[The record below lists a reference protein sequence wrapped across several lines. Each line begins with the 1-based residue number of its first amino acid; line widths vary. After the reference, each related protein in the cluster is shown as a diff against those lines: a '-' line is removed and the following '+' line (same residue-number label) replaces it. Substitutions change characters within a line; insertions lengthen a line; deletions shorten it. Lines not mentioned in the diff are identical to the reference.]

1 MLANRKNDSILGT
14 TKLRLPTVDSTNNYA
29 ANLLKEQLLGHGTVI
44 LADEQTNGR
53 GQRGSVWQSEPGK
66 NLQFSLVIF
75 PDQLAIADQRYLN
88 SFVSLSLVEF
98 LKKLGLAAKI
108 KWPNDILVNSKK
120 IAGVLI
126 ENQLKSDGIQ
136 SSIIGIGFNINQLNF
151 DNLNATS
158 LAVEMNCDFRLNEV
172 LDSLLHQMNS
182 TYELMKSN
190 RFSDLET
197 AYYQNLW
204 GYRELKKFQDD
215 QGFFE
220 GIIQGISPEGLLM
233 INVENESQRTYDIKE
248 LTFLLEEE

>member
-75 PDQLAIADQRYLN
+75 PDQFAIADQRYLN

-120 IAGVLI
+120 IAGILI
-126 ENQLKSDGIQ
+126 ENQLKSDRIH
-136 SSIIGIGFNINQLNF
+136 SSIVGVGFNVNQLNF
-151 DNLNATS
+151 NNLNATS
-158 LAVEMNCDFRLNEV
+158 LAVEMHRDFLLNEV

-182 TYELMKSN
+182 TYDLLKSN
-190 RFSDLET
+190 RFSDLDE
-197 AYYQNLW
+197 AYFQNLW
-204 GYRELKKFQDD
+204 GYRELKKFQD
-215 QGFFE
+215 QHGIFE
-220 GIIQGISPEGLLM
+220 GTIQGISPEGLLL
-233 INVENESQRTYDIKE
+233 IDVENEFQRSYDIKE